1 MSQPSNPQAQH
12 APPREPARQT
22 GRTVEMILLIF
33 AIGVVTIALI
43 IVQAAQSQSLTWDLL
58 KYVAAYTALFAIAHL
73 VVRRYA
79 PHADPVLLPIVAVL
93 NGIGLV
99 LIHRLDPGS
108 GPRGEEISPTEQTN
122 NADQQL
128 LWALLGIIVF
138 AVILIFIRDH
148 RTLSRYAYTLGL
160 GGVIFLAIP
169 AILPSSMSEINGS
182 KNWIRTPIFNIQ
194 PGEFS
199 KILIIIFTAAL
210 LVSKR
215 DLFTTAGKHFLG
227 MDLPRA
233 RDLGPLLIA
242 WLVTIGIFALE
253 NDLGGPLLIFS
264 TILAM
269 LYVATG
275 RAGWVAIGVTL
286 FVAGAVLAYQL
297 FPHLQVRVQV
307 WQDPFATF
315 DTTGYQVGQSLFGL
329 ATGGLFG
336 TGLGSGRPNIVPF
349 ANTDFIIATIG
360 EELGLV
366 GLTAVMML
374 YLIFVMRGLRTGVA
388 VRDSFG
394 KLLATGLSFTMAV
407 QIFVVVGGVTKLIP
421 LTGLTTP
428 FVSYGGSS
436 LLANYILL
444 ALLIRVS
451 NAAREPDPTKRRP
464 TPKPIESLPTQ
475 AVRQA

>member
-43 IVQAAQSQSLTWDLL
+43 IVQAAQGQSLTWDLL

-79 PHADPVLLPIVAVL
+79 PHADPVLLPIVAAL

-99 LIHRLDPGS
+99 LIHRLDLGS

>member
-1 MSQPSNPQAQH
+1 MTQSSSAAH
-12 APPREPARQT
+12 APPRPPAENT
-22 GRTVEMILLIF
+22 GRTTELVLLCF
-33 AIGVVTIALI
+33 AVGLVTIAML
-43 IVQAAQSQSLTWDLL
+43 IVQAAQGQTLTWDLA
-58 KYVAAYTALFAIAHL
+58 KYISAYVVLFGIAHI

-79 PHADPVLLPIVAVL
+79 PHADPLLLPIVALL
-93 NGIGLV
+93 NGLGLV
-99 LIHRLDPGS
+99 LIHRLDLGS
-108 GPRGEEISPTEQTN
+108 GNTGETPNPSEQSN

-128 LWALLGIIVF
+128 LWAFLGILAF
-138 AVILIFIRDH
+138 TAILILVRDH

-160 GGVIFLAIP
+160 GGLIFLALP
-169 AILPSSMSEINGS
+169 AILPSSLSEINGS
-182 KNWIRTPIFNIQ
+182 KNWIRTPLFNIQ

-199 KILIIIFTAAL
+199 KILLIIFTAAL

-242 WLVTIGIFALE
+242 WIVAIGIFALE
-253 NDLGGPLLIFS
+253 NDLGGPLLIFT

-275 RAGWVAIGVTL
+275 RIGWVIIGLTL
-286 FVAGAVLAYQL
+286 FVVGAVVAYQL
-297 FPHLQVRVQV
+297 FPHLQIRVDV
-307 WQDPFATF
+307 WRDPFA
-315 DTTGYQVGQSLFGL
+315 DYDGTGYQIAQSLFGL

-349 ANTDFIIATIG
+349 ANTDFIISTIG
-360 EELGLV
+360 EELGLA
-366 GLTAVMML
+366 GLFAVLML
-374 YLIFVMRGLRTGVA
+374 YLVLVMRALRTGVA

-394 KLLATGLSFTMAV
+394 KLLATGLAFTIAV

-428 FVSYGGSS
+428 FLSYGGSS

-444 ALLIRVS
+444 AILLRIS
-451 NAAREPDPTKRRP
+451 NAAREPDPTRRRP
-464 TPKPIESLPTQ
+464 APKPIESLPTQ
-475 AVRQA
+475 AVRHA